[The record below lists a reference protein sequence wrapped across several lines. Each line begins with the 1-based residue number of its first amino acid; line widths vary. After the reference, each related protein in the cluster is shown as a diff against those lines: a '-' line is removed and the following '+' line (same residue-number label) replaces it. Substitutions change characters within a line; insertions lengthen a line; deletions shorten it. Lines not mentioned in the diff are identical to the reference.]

1 MSRNHAGYR
10 CLLEADGCM
19 FVGECAAGAGGR
31 WVGVDTDHN
40 RTEVNRY

>member
-19 FVGECAAGAGGR
+19 FVGECAAGGL